1 MSDPTKN
8 SRLKLNEAACYGY
21 RDTFLDAIPLYTLT
35 SITQTKSFLFSFQN
49 LRLML
54 LPSAQPFLDH
64 LFTRLA
70 ADQIDVQRFK
80 LDHICYRVETE
91 ERYLALKEALKKE
104 GTLLAESQIGGRPIS
119 TFILHEP
126 IRFRERAIPCLEL
139 PAPKPG
145 KAYAEG
151 YEHVEFV
158 IDEPFA
164 AFMARYP
171 HVTFDTKGMQ
181 KAVNA
186 DIRIQYPDGSVKFH
200 HHSLEY
206 VIRYLE

>member
-1 MSDPTKN
+1 MPMLPDPT
-8 SRLKLNEAACYGY
+8 
-21 RDTFLDAIPLYTLT
+21 TFLLNVMA
-35 SITQTKSFLFSFQN
+35 
-49 LRLML
+49 
-54 LPSAQPFLDH
+54 H
-64 LFTRLA
+64 LS
-70 ADQIDVQRFK
+70 ADQMNVQSFE

-104 GTLLAESQIGGRPIS
+104 GMLLAESQIGGRPIS